1 MELGSVEN
9 LVDADESHR
18 ANHHRAIAEYQKL
31 RSDIDVLGTK
41 LSAAD
46 YGRSAD
52 MERVLTEVSS
62 LKGQVNMLLQ
72 QIAPLQEMHENSL
85 KSQERL
91 NKVESKLR
99 KLAEMASRTPN
110 YVQTQHT
117 WLPLFA
123 IIQLIMSWVILVE

>member
-1 MELGSVEN
+1 MN
-9 LVDADESHR
+9 
-18 ANHHRAIAEYQKL
+18 AECQKI

-41 LSAAD
+41 LTAAD

-52 MERVLTEVSS
+52 MEKVLAEVAS

-91 NKVESKLR
+91 NKVESRLR
-99 KLAEMASRTPN
+99 KIAEMASKTPN
-110 YVQTQHT
+110 YVQTQHA
-117 WLPLFA
+117 WLPIFA